1 MLEVRGGKGRLRDK
15 YNRGERERER
25 ERKRVREEGEE
36 KCGLPACLPAWLTV
50 DSVGCD
56 FHSLLAVCVEAITS
70 VTGRLI
76 NEPLSLSVQFEEGP
90 RPYPRHH

>member
-1 MLEVRGGKGRLRDK
+1 METEILKLQRGREKE
-15 YNRGERERER
+15 GE
-25 ERKRVREEGEE
+25 ERKRVAGRS
-36 KCGLPACLPAWLTV
+36 ACLSAWLTV

-76 NEPLSLSVQFEEGP
+76 NEPLSLSMLFEEGP

>member
-1 MLEVRGGKGRLRDK
+1 MLEVRGGKGRVRDK
-15 YNRGERERER
+15 YKGGWGGTRTKWG
-25 ERKRVREEGEE
+25 G
-36 KCGLPACLPAWLTV
+36 KCNLPAWLTV

-90 RPYPRHH
+90 WPYPRHH

>member
-1 MLEVRGGKGRLRDK
+1 MRGGIGRLRDK
-15 YNRGERERER
+15 YNGGERDRER
-25 ERKRVREEGEE
+25 GRGKVR
-36 KCGLPACLPAWLTV
+36 PACLPAWLTV

>member
-1 MLEVRGGKGRLRDK
+1 MEVRGNRGRDMAEGKGS
-15 YNRGERERER
+15 
-25 ERKRVREEGEE
+25 EGRST
-36 KCGLPACLPAWLTV
+36 AHVPAWLTV

-70 VTGRLI
+70 VTGCLI
-76 NEPLSLSVQFEEGP
+76 NEPLSSSVQFEEGP

>member
-1 MLEVRGGKGRLRDK
+1 MEVRGGKGRPRDK
-15 YNRGERERER
+15 YNRGEKKGERGGR
-25 ERKRVREEGEE
+25 GKVW
-36 KCGLPACLPAWLTV
+36 PACLPAWLTV

>member
-1 MLEVRGGKGRLRDK
+1 MSGGKGRLKDK
-15 YNRGERERER
+15 YNRGEREREG
-25 ERKRVREEGEE
+25 RKSA
-36 KCGLPACLPAWLTV
+36 ACLPAWLTV

>member
-1 MLEVRGGKGRLRDK
+1 MEVRGGKVRLRDK
-15 YNRGERERER
+15 YNRGERDRER
-25 ERKRVREEGEE
+25 ERGRGKVW
-36 KCGLPACLPAWLTV
+36 PAWLTV

-90 RPYPRHH
+90 WPYPRHH

>member
-1 MLEVRGGKGRLRDK
+1 MLEVSGGKGRLRDK
-15 YNRGERERER
+15 YNRGEREG
-25 ERKRVREEGEE
+25 VRGVEG
-36 KCGLPACLPAWLTV
+36 KCGLPACLPARLPAWLTV

>member
-1 MLEVRGGKGRLRDK
+1 MRGGKGRLRDK
-15 YNRGERERER
+15 YNGGERERGKER
-25 ERKRVREEGEE
+25 EGERKSAAG
-36 KCGLPACLPAWLTV
+36 LPAWLTV

>member
-1 MLEVRGGKGRLRDK
+1 MGTKWGGK
-15 YNRGERERER
+15 
-25 ERKRVREEGEE
+25 
-36 KCGLPACLPAWLTV
+36 CSLPAWLTV

-76 NEPLSLSVQFEEGP
+76 NEPLSLSVRFEEGAMALSQASLIYSP
-90 RPYPRHH
+90 LEQTSKYNTQNVTVNIHTHAGVHV

>member
-15 YNRGERERER
+15 YNRGGRERGR
-25 ERKRVREEGEE
+25 EGGEGKVR
-36 KCGLPACLPAWLTV
+36 PACLPAWLTV

>member
-1 MLEVRGGKGRLRDK
+1 MHGNQGMDTAEGGRE
-15 YNRGERERER
+15 RGEEYGH
-25 ERKRVREEGEE
+25 V
-36 KCGLPACLPAWLTV
+36 PAWLTV

-70 VTGRLI
+70 VTGCLI
-76 NEPLSLSVQFEEGP
+76 NEPLNSSVQFEEGP